1 MSQNTVFLHGKHAR
15 KDGAFDTFWSKE
27 VPVKDAPL
35 PHHIAGL
42 SFTAS
47 GYGSRI
53 PTRQIVFFK
62 GKWRR
67 VYYCR
72 IYSNSGTCF
81 LRTADK
87 SEIITVSA

>member
-1 MSQNTVFLHGKHAR
+1 MTQNTVFLHGKHIR
-15 KDGAFDTFWSKE
+15 KDGSFDTFWTKE
-27 VPVKDAPL
+27 VPAKDAPL

-42 SFTAS
+42 SYTAT

-53 PTRQIVFFK
+53 PTRQKVLLN

-67 VYYCR
+67 VYCR
-72 IYSNSGTCF
+72 IYSNIGTLY

-87 SEIITVSA
+87 TEIITVN